1 MASVNLMLMRKHDV
15 NLSPQRSEDPDV
27 NLTPMIDVVF
37 LLLLFFMV
45 STSFIRESSLKVN
58 LPEATGEAMLEQEQ
72 PIDIV
77 IQADGQV
84 LVNGEALP
92 AVSREILQNVL
103 KSVVGDNADPHII
116 ISADADAQ
124 YQHIVTAMD
133 TAQQLGYTKLTLATR
148 QSRTEN

>member
-1 MASVNLMLMRKHDV
+1 M

-58 LPEATGEAMLEQEQ
+58 LPEATGEAMVEQEK
-72 PIDIV
+72 PVDIV
-77 IQADGQV
+77 IQADGQF
-84 LVNGEALP
+84 LINGALLP
-92 AVSREILQNVL
+92 ELNKERLQDML
-103 KSVVGDNADPHII
+103 KAVVGDNDDPHII

-133 TAQQLGYTKLTLATR
+133 TAQQMGYTKLTLATR
-148 QSRTEN
+148 QTQTDSQ

>member
-1 MASVNLMLMRKHDV
+1 V
-15 NLSPQRSEDPDV
+15 NLSPQRSEEPDV

-45 STSFIRESSLKVN
+45 STSFIRESSLKVD
-58 LPEATGEAMLEQEQ
+58 LPEATGEAMVEQQQ

-77 IQADGQV
+77 IQADGQF
-84 LVNGEALP
+84 LVNDEVLP
-92 AVSREILQNVL
+92 VISRETLTNVL
-103 KSVVGDNADPHII
+103 KRVAVDRTDPHII
-116 ISADADAQ
+116 ISADANAE

-148 QSRTEN
+148 QTQQEKQ

>member
-1 MASVNLMLMRKHDV
+1 MLMRKHDV

-58 LPEATGEAMLEQEQ
+58 LPEATGEAMLEQDQ

-77 IQADGQV
+77 IQADGQF

>member
-1 MASVNLMLMRKHDV
+1 M

-58 LPEATGEAMLEQEQ
+58 LPEATGEAMVEQDK
-72 PIDIV
+72 PVDIV
-77 IQADGQV
+77 IQADGQF
-84 LVNGEALP
+84 LVNEESLP
-92 AVSREILQNVL
+92 VVSRKILTSVL
-103 KSVVGDNADPHII
+103 KRVVGERDDPHII
-116 ISADADAQ
+116 ISADANAE
-124 YQHIVTAMD
+124 YQHIVTAID

-148 QSRTEN
+148 QTKQETP